1 MKNRQ
6 RGQATVE
13 FALVV
18 PILIYLFV
26 SILYIGITFMDYIQY
41 SNAARD
47 AARDISLQA
56 GTSSDAAT
64 LRNNLADKIN
74 AQDSET
80 LDRYA
85 VQLTNL
91 YSPTWTAKFLDSSG
105 SEVTA
110 AKATDVQISIAL
122 KRDALP
128 TALENLNILPKQL
141 KTINYKMTLETS
153 TIIIKSS
160 S

>member
-1 MKNRQ
+1 MNNRQ
-6 RGQATVE
+6 QGQATVE
-13 FALVV
+13 FALVI

-26 SILYIGITFMDYIQY
+26 SIIYIGITFMDYIQY

-56 GTSSDAAT
+56 GSDSDAAT
-64 LRNNLADKIN
+64 LRNNLAEKIN

-91 YSPTWTAKFLDSSG
+91 YSPTWSATFLDSSG
-105 SEVTA
+105 NTVTA
-110 AKATDVQISIAL
+110 AKASDIQISIEL

-128 TALENLNILPKQL
+128 TALENLNVLPKEL
-141 KTINYKMTLETS
+141 KTINYKMALETS
-153 TIIIKSS
+153 TIIYKSS

>member
-1 MKNRQ
+1 MLNRQ

-13 FALVV
+13 FALVI

-56 GTSSDAAT
+56 GTTSDAAT
-64 LRNNLADKIN
+64 LRKNLAAKIN
-74 AQDSET
+74 SQDSDT

-85 VQLTNL
+85 VSLTNL
-91 YSPTWTAKFLDSSG
+91 YSPTWSATFLDAYG
-105 SEVTA
+105 DEVSAEKA
-110 AKATDVQISIAL
+110 ADVQISIAL

-128 TALENLNILPKQL
+128 TALENLNILPKEL
-141 KTINYKMTLETS
+141 KTINYKMSLETS
-153 TIIIKSS
+153 TIVYTSGS
-160 S
+160 

>member
-1 MKNRQ
+1 MIKRQ

-13 FALVV
+13 FALVI

-64 LRNNLADKIN
+64 LRKNLASQIN
-74 AQDSET
+74 SQDSDT

-85 VQLTNL
+85 VSLTNL
-91 YSPTWTAKFLDSSG
+91 YSPTWSATFLDSDG
-105 SEVTA
+105 DEVSA
-110 AKATDVQISIAL
+110 EKASDIQITIAL

-128 TALENLNILPKQL
+128 TALENLNVLPKEL
-141 KTINYKMTLETS
+141 KTINYKMKLETS
-153 TIIIKSS
+153 TVVNVSS
-160 S
+160 